1 MKKVL
6 KLVFKNEDNELKSI
20 SISNMKEDLDELK
33 IRTATDA
40 MIAQNVMTIKDKNI
54 SGLIKASEIT
64 TEENVIIEA

>member
-54 SGLIKASEIT
+54 SGLVKASEIT